1 MYIVCLFY
9 LKQSFYSF
17 SYDRSWCLICDGVPK
32 PSCQG
37 RHTFVDRMDKTI
49 FLDMKNCLAEMSTE
63 VSNGYNE
70 SVAKREQTQEHLRV
84 KLEAI
89 KSLMTRNSDCIQ
101 KLRSKIA
108 KGAENQYLTPTDI
121 PVSFSSIFKDL
132 GKTVKE
138 AKEEA
143 EEADKLLNQ
152 VATGS
157 GIAVK
162 FYLFKNS
169 FCM

>member
-1 MYIVCLFY
+1 
-9 LKQSFYSF
+9 
-17 SYDRSWCLICDGVPK
+17 
-32 PSCQG
+32 
-37 RHTFVDRMDKTI
+37 
-49 FLDMKNCLAEMSTE
+49 MSTE

-70 SVAKREQTQEHLRV
+70 SVAKREQIQEHLRV

-89 KSLMTRNSDCIQ
+89 KSLMTRNSGCIQ

-108 KGAENQYLTPTDI
+108 KGAENQYLTPTDV